1 MRESA
6 GDLGAAK
13 RPSKDAHRERQEH
26 GRKEKQ
32 DGERAPKRWDASASQ
47 QRGAHSV
54 QRVGDGIKAR
64 DNLQPIRQDAGWE
77 KHAARDAGNSQEKP
91 LCGIAAFKK
100 QKITRGKNSE
110 PRECEQRNQ
119 EDRKNGEPVRATHTQ
134 KKKKRRAH
142 KGFHLLLRQGRTPR
156 IGS

>member
-64 DNLQPIRQDAGWE
+64 DT
-77 KHAARDAGNSQEKP
+77 GNSQEKP

-100 QKITRGKNSE
+100 QKITCGKNSE

-119 EDRKNGEPVRATHTQ
+119 EDRKNGEPV
-134 KKKKRRAH
+134 
-142 KGFHLLLRQGRTPR
+142 
-156 IGS
+156 GS